1 MAAPEDP
8 ITARHLLG
16 LWAAIREALDGLAS
30 PDAARVLDAPS
41 SVPVLKVLSSD
52 ARRLADTLQ
61 GLLASS
67 AQPPGSLD
75 AQEPAEERPRVL
87 LVDDDAEALGTLAHL
102 LSAELDVEATDD
114 STRAAELIRTQPFDA
129 VVSDVRMPGLDGH
142 ALLQLL
148 REDSLQQ
155 VPCILV
161 SATGAMSDKLR
172 ALHEGAIDFLTKPL
186 DADELTARIH
196 NAVERGRE
204 LRREKLLQ
212 QTDDLTGL
220 LNRRALRNALLWAI
234 RRAHERHLP
243 LSLALIDQ
251 DGLKRINDAY
261 GHSTGDAAI
270 TAVANALSKNRRAGD
285 FAARLGG
292 DEFALVM
299 PGTDTLGAERVIERV
314 DLELEAHPLRL
325 PDGSELRLRVSH
337 GVTELT
343 PEDGL
348 DWTPLLSRADRL
360 LYAAKRAKSGTVSGT
375 TPAAVR

>member
-1 MAAPEDP
+1 MGSSKDP
-8 ITARHLLG
+8 ITLRHLLG
-16 LWAAIREALDGLAS
+16 VWAAIREALEGIAA
-30 PDAARVLDAPS
+30 PDATHLLDAPS
-41 SVPVLKVLSSD
+41 SPPVLKVLSRD
-52 ARRLADTLQ
+52 ARRLADSLQ
-61 GLLASS
+61 ALLASS
-67 AQPPGSLD
+67 AQPPGSL
-75 AQEPAEERPRVL
+75 ETNGPADERPRVL
-87 LVDDDAEALGTLAHL
+87 LVDDDRTVLTALAHL
-102 LSAELDVEATDD
+102 LSESFDIEATDD

-129 VVSDVRMPGLDGH
+129 VVSDVRMPGLDGL

-161 SATGAMSDKLR
+161 SANAALSDKLR
-172 ALHEGAIDFLTKPL
+172 ALNAGAIDLLSKPL
-186 DADELTARIH
+186 NADELSARIH

-220 LNRRALRNALLWAI
+220 LNRRALRNALLWSI
-234 RRAHERHLP
+234 RRAQERQLP

-251 DGLKRINDAY
+251 DGLKQINDAH

-270 TAVANALSKNRRAGD
+270 VAVANALIKNRRAGD

-299 PGTDTLGAERVIERV
+299 PGTDAAGAERVIERV

-325 PDGSELRLRVSH
+325 SDGTELRLRVSH
-337 GVTELT
+337 GVTSLT

-348 DWTPLLSRADRL
+348 DWTPLLSRADAL
-360 LYAAKRAKSGTVSGT
+360 LYVAKRAKGSVSGS
-375 TPAAVR
+375 TPAALP